1 MKNNYFSKDDDMQ
14 PFIVKKMNL
23 PPSSSNKKEEG
34 QDLDHE
40 SSTSTTMHN
49 RNRVIEEHVYEIPSK
64 RKKGT
69 FKVAKPL
76 LLSVVSAVVIGVLL
90 GFIVL
95 KMSSGGADV
104 ASENHPSQPASQG
117 VEAASKS
124 ENEDQESQRMI
135 QLNELKAYVLQAG
148 VYSEKENTEE
158 VVSTFQSQGYPAT
171 IWEEENQYY
180 VFTHI
185 FTTEEQA
192 KDAVNQ
198 LEKNELEVYA
208 KPWTTKEKSIEMTEE
223 EEAFIQSFVQTWEET
238 VDKHASGETN
248 FIQLWEQLA
257 TDMPTDSGNIDGLV
271 TYITKEI
278 SEAEV
283 AIDMEQILLD
293 TWYMYSKL
301 GES

>member
-1 MKNNYFSKDDDMQ
+1 MQ

-23 PPSSSNKKEEG
+23 PPSTKNKKEER
-34 QDLDHE
+34 QDHDHE
-40 SSTSTTMHN
+40 SSTSKTKHN

-64 RKKGT
+64 RKQGT

-104 ASENHPSQPASQG
+104 ASENQPSQPASQG

-208 KPWTTKEKSIEMTEE
+208 KPWTT
-223 EEAFIQSFVQTWEET
+223 
-238 VDKHASGETN
+238 
-248 FIQLWEQLA
+248 
-257 TDMPTDSGNIDGLV
+257 
-271 TYITKEI
+271 
-278 SEAEV
+278 
-283 AIDMEQILLD
+283 
-293 TWYMYSKL
+293 
-301 GES
+301 